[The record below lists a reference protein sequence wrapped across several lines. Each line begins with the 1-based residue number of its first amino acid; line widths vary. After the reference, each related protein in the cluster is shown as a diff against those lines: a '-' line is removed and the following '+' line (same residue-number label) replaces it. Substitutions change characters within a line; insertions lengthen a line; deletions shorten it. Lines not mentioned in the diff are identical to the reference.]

1 MENDRRNDEAEID
14 LREIFGL
21 LLNKAG
27 VIILTAVL
35 GVLIALAFTKL
46 LVTPLYCATTQI
58 YVTNKT
64 SDNTQLVNVSDL
76 QSSTYLTKDYMVLV
90 KSRPVLEQVIADM
103 KLEMK
108 AGDLASKI
116 SVSTPTD
123 TRILTISVT
132 DPDPILAKMLA
143 DSIREAAKNQI
154 VSVMGV
160 EAVNTVEE
168 ANLPENPVSPNV
180 KMNIL
185 IGFALGLILA
195 MAVVIIRFMLD
206 DTIKTQDDVEKYL
219 GLSVLGLIPE
229 IDNGEQGKKK
239 KKKKVRK

>member
-1 MENDRRNDEAEID
+1 MENNKRNDETELD

-35 GVLIALAFTKL
+35 GALIAFAFTKL
-46 LVTPLYCATTQI
+46 LVTPLYQSTTQI
-58 YVTNKT
+58 YVMNKT
-64 SDNTQLVNVSDL
+64 SDNTQLVNASDL

-108 AGDLASKI
+108 AGDLAAKI

-154 VSVMGV
+154 LSVMGV

-168 ANLPENPVSPNV
+168 SNLPENPVSPNV

-185 IGFALGLILA
+185 IGFALGLLLSIA
-195 MAVVIIRFMLD
+195 IVIIRFMLD

-239 KKKKVRK
+239 KKKKIRK